1 MEQAN
6 TKQEQHKRHPEGRLM
21 VFGAHW
27 IRGALYIAIVAVL
40 WSALQPVLKYL
51 TDLREGYE
59 LTAAAALSII
69 LVPVVFGWVGSRV
82 VNPLL
87 ASWDTV
93 RGIRPWEDRIVDELT
108 PGAGRGFPVV
118 LIPWPNKEFRS
129 LGILANSYMA
139 SDGVTEMA
147 TVYMPGAP
155 DPTKGG
161 SIRVINIDQL
171 EYTDWTI
178 SDVFRTCM
186 TFGATGP
193 QMFHPGEVEET
204 IT

>member
-1 MEQAN
+1 MTCA
-6 TKQEQHKRHPEGRLM
+6 
-21 VFGAHW
+21 
-27 IRGALYIAIVAVL
+27 
-40 WSALQPVLKYL
+40 L
-51 TDLREGYE
+51 TDLSEGTE
-59 LTAAAALSII
+59 LTAAAVLSII
-69 LVPVVFGWVGSRV
+69 LLPFLFGWLGSRV

-93 RGIRPWEDRIVDELT
+93 RGIRPWAARIVDELT

-118 LIPWPNKEFRS
+118 LVPWPNKEFRS
-129 LGILANSYMA
+129 LAILANTYMA
-139 SDGVTEMA
+139 SDGETEMA